1 MSSQPTVVLIPGSF
15 CFGHAYDAIATPLR
29 SKGYD
34 IQVLEPPCYPAG
46 YERKS
51 DGAPPNMYA
60 DARYINEHVEKLADE
75 GKEVVLVAHSYGGVP
90 ATESLKGV
98 TKKEREQQ
106 GKPGGVVR
114 IGYLTALAPRL
125 GETAFQVLGDQGGAV
140 PSAGEDG
147 WMYHEDPARVAAL
160 ICSDLPLS
168 DAVAQVDKMG
178 RHFGACFIDPLTHSG
193 YKDVPVSW
201 FFAEKDLVVVPQA
214 QQMGVDAIEA
224 SWVGTER
231 EGKKVDVTR
240 VECDHYPLVLEDKR
254 AKVEAWVEG
263 LLEKGG
269 RD

>member
-1 MSSQPTVVLIPGSF
+1 
-15 CFGHAYDAIATPLR
+15 
-29 SKGYD
+29 
-34 IQVLEPPCYPAG
+34 
-46 YERKS
+46 
-51 DGAPPNMYA
+51 
-60 DARYINEHVEKLADE
+60 
-75 GKEVVLVAHSYGGVP
+75 
-90 ATESLKGV
+90 
-98 TKKEREQQ
+98 
-106 GKPGGVVR
+106 
-114 IGYLTALAPRL
+114 
-125 GETAFQVLGDQGGAV
+125 
-140 PSAGEDG
+140 
-147 WMYHEDPARVAAL
+147 MYHEDPARVAAL

-263 LLEKGG
+263 LVEKGG

>member
-1 MSSQPTVVLIPGSF
+1 MSSRPTVVLVPGSF
-15 CFGHAYDAIATPLR
+15 CSANAYDVIVTPLR

-34 IQVLEPPCYPAG
+34 IQVIEPPCYPAG
-46 YERKS
+46 YGRKS
-51 DGAPPNMYA
+51 DGPPPNMYA
-60 DARYINEHVEKLADE
+60 DAQYINKHVEKLADE

-90 ATESLKGV
+90 ATQSLKGV

-114 IGYLTALAPRL
+114 IAYLTALVPRL
-125 GETAFQVLGDQGGAV
+125 GETSFQVLGDQGGVV

-147 WMYHEDPARVAAL
+147 WMYHADPAPVAAQV
-160 ICSDLPLS
+160 CSDIPLA
-168 DAVAQVDKMG
+168 DAIVEVSKMG
-178 RHFGACFIDPLTHSG
+178 RHFGACFLDPLTHMG
-193 YKDVPVSW
+193 YKDVPASW
-201 FFAEKDLVVVPQA
+201 FFCGKDLVVTPDA
-214 QQMGVDAIEA
+214 QQKGIEAIEE

-240 VECDHYPLVLEDKR
+240 LECDHYPLVLEDRR

-263 LLEKGG
+263 LVEKGG